1 LGKRPLDEYLNDLF
15 DKSEKRK
22 SRKDESNKHPKG
34 DKSLK
39 LYKKPLED
47 YMNELLS
54 NSERLKPKGGNKG

>member
-39 LYKKPLED
+39 LYKKPLDEFLD
-47 YMNELLS
+47 ELFDKS
-54 NSERLKPKGGNKG
+54 DKPRPKGGNKG

>member
-1 LGKRPLDEYLNDLF
+1 MGKRPLDEYLNDLF